1 MFKPNCTYCHKKLQK
16 NDSTIPFGKSN
27 IWHENCY
34 REHLEKSIQNVWLR
48 EIRLL
53 KKIKISLKKV
63 RKQILS
69 LGILDLDFSKFSKD
83 FDFNMVSL
91 KSITDTCTGLN
102 NIQKAELEESL
113 EKYFKKMLFLLKAY
127 NNLLKKYSEIKTELT
142 LEQFKIKNKEA
153 LENQRDEWIELA
165 DYLMSIHDT
174 LKSFENKTKIIN
186 EEEIRKRIDEIAKK
200 VKRF

>member
-186 EEEIRKRIDEIAKK
+186 EEEIRKRIDLIAKK

>member
-113 EKYFKKMLFLLKAY
+113 EKYFKKMLFLLKSY

>member
-91 KSITDTCTGLN
+91 KSITGTCTGLN

-113 EKYFKKMLFLLKAY
+113 EKYFKKMLFLLKSY
-127 NNLLKKYSEIKTELT
+127 NNLLNKYSEIKTELT

-153 LENQRDEWIELA
+153 LENQRDEWVELA
-165 DYLMSIHDT
+165 DYLMSVHDI

-186 EEEIRKRIDEIAKK
+186 EVEIRKRIDEIAKK